1 MYFTRSPFLFD
12 GGGVIGERGRLSI
25 TGGGGGGGGAIFFGI
40 FFRLLIKPVEVVLFE
55 EGFTLGDDS
64 RLILIFDG
72 DLFIVD
78 VGSILIEIFWDGLL
92 AGICIG
98 FFNGIDVVG
107 FDGDGTASFFLG
119 IRLVDDWIEG
129 FKSGSDLIFIDG
141 RDLESMSNE
150 FYEKQ
155 KKDLLTFNRSIGI
168 RIFYWYSFRFYIC

>member
-78 VGSILIEIFWDGLL
+78 VGSILIEIF
-92 AGICIG
+92 
-98 FFNGIDVVG
+98 
-107 FDGDGTASFFLG
+107 
-119 IRLVDDWIEG
+119 
-129 FKSGSDLIFIDG
+129 
-141 RDLESMSNE
+141 
-150 FYEKQ
+150 
-155 KKDLLTFNRSIGI
+155 
-168 RIFYWYSFRFYIC
+168 